1 MFYFK
6 IKCATCVDKWMKR
19 KIGNIKENFQS
30 FISLSALILHFWW
43 TSSYYYHYYYSLS
56 PLCRVSTLTYLKETT
71 FLGYTV
77 LQLFCSYIF
86 CTFTLRLSE
95 VCVQCPLWL
104 FSVVPW
110 FHAFLLCWS
119 DISWMIMRWFQLP
132 LLLLHHICVSITR
145 ALYLYCKA
153 LHIF

>member
-6 IKCATCVDKWMKR
+6 MKCTTCVDKWMKR
-19 KIGNIKENFQS
+19 KIGNIKENFQR
-30 FISLSALILHFWW
+30 IMSLSALILYFWW

-56 PLCRVSTLTYLKETT
+56 PLCRVSTLTYLKETI

-77 LQLFCSYIF
+77 LQLFCSCIF

-104 FSVVPW
+104 FSVAPYYYYYYYYMCKNSCKVLDEESKGRDH
-110 FHAFLLCWS
+110 FEDLDIDGRLSLSKSGDAAFL
-119 DISWMIMRWFQLP
+119 D
-132 LLLLHHICVSITR
+132 
-145 ALYLYCKA
+145 
-153 LHIF
+153 